1 MNILPAVAD
10 DVLKGDSQTFGLLMG
25 ASGAGALISTLFLLP
40 LSQQAKRIGR
50 IVGGAAVWMG
60 TFYLLLSR
68 STYLPLSMLSIF
80 LVSLGAPLVLT
91 TGLGVM
97 QLMAPGDM
105 RARIISLFTM
115 VSFGLQPL
123 SSLIIG
129 YAAETFGTQT
139 IIMINAACLTLGGIL
154 MLMLRKGLIQWE
166 LKPMVE
172 PILSSQ
178 EKAAMH

>member
-1 MNILPAVAD
+1 M
-10 DVLKGDSQTFGLLMG
+10 
-25 ASGAGALISTLFLLP
+25 
-40 LSQQAKRIGR
+40 
-50 IVGGAAVWMG
+50 
-60 TFYLLLSR
+60 
-68 STYLPLSMLSIF
+68 YLPLSMLSIF

-123 SSLIIG
+123 SSLFIG
-129 YAAETFGTQT
+129 YAAEYIGTQA
-139 IIMINAACLTLGGIL
+139 IILINAVCLITGGVL
-154 MLMLRKGLIQWE
+154 MLALRKGLLQWE

-178 EKAAMH
+178 EKAASQ